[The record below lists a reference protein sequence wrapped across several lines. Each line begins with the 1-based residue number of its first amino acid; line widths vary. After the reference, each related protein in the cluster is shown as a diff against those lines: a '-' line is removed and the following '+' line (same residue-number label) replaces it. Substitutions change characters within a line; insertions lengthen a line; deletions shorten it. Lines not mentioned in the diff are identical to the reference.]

1 MASQYTAR
9 VTATLVRGTLQQAI
23 DKEAKNANI
32 KLSNVTVDTSNA
44 KL

>member
-32 KLSNVTVDTSNA
+32 KLSNWKWITNTT
-44 KL
+44 L